1 MSDVIVMH
9 DLVKT
14 YGAARSRGRRRT
26 RGGSVEAVGAATAPV
41 GGRTR
46 ALDGLDL
53 TVRRGEV
60 FGFLGPNGA
69 GKTTAIRLLL
79 DLLRPTSGTVRVFG
93 VDPRVAGTAGRRRL
107 GYLPGDVRIGAQQT
121 ARELLMH
128 LAHLRGGVPSG
139 RIDALAERLALDLD
153 LVIRTLSK
161 GNRQKVGLI
170 QAFMHEPE
178 LLILDEP
185 TSGLDPLFQ
194 REFLSMVR
202 EAAASGRTVFMSSH
216 VLSEV
221 QQVADRAGII
231 RDGRLVA
238 VESVEVLRERAIR
251 RIEVHFA
258 HDVAADAFAGV
269 AGLEEVRIEGR
280 VLRAHLSGNADA
292 LVKAAARHEVV
303 SFVAAES
310 DLEAL
315 FFTYYAREGERHAA

>member
-1 MSDVIVMH
+1 MTDVIVMH
-9 DLVKT
+9 DLVKA
-14 YGAARSRGRRRT
+14 YGGIRSRALRRAP
-26 RGGSVEAVGAATAPV
+26 GGSVEAGGGANAMA

-93 VDPRVAGTAGRRRL
+93 EDPRAAGTAARRRI
-107 GYLPGDVRIGAQQT
+107 GYLPGDVRIGTRQS
-121 ARELLMH
+121 ARELLTH
-128 LAHLRGGVPSG
+128 LAHLRGGVPAA
-139 RIDALAERLALDLD
+139 RIEALAERLALDLD
-153 LVIRTLSK
+153 LAIRTLSK

-216 VLSEV
+216 VLGEV

-251 RIEVHFA
+251 RIEVVFA
-258 HDVAADAFAGV
+258 HDLPADAFAGV
-269 AGLEEVRIEGR
+269 AGLEEVRVEGA
-280 VLRAHLSGNADA
+280 VLRARLSGTADA

-315 FFTYYAREGERHAA
+315 FFTYYAREGSNHVA